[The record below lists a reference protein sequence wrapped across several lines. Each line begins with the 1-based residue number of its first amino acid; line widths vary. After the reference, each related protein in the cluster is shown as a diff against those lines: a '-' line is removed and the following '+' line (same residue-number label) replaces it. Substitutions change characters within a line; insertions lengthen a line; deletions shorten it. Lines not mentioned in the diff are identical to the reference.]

1 MRLRTRNPGRRP
13 AVAALEAALVLPL
26 LFILLFGVWEVSR
39 MIQVAQAVSNA
50 AREGAR
56 QASAGQ
62 PASNVGVPAGK
73 NNYAVQTYVA
83 RYLMNAGLPTPAK
96 RPFTVKV
103 TNVTMTGTPSCTVT
117 GMYSSSGGLPNNL
130 QLTQQGTSP
139 SVDPV
144 LNAARNDVIAVQVT
158 YPFDEARWSPVNLYV
173 FFGKW
178 DLSDT
183 SYWPCMIDV
192 PVTINASIPSQP
204 Q

>member
-1 MRLRTRNPGRRP
+1 
-13 AVAALEAALVLPL
+13 
-26 LFILLFGVWEVSR
+26 VWEISR
-39 MIQVAQAVSNA
+39 MIHVAQAVSNA

-62 PASNVGVPAGK
+62 PCSNVGVPAGMT
-73 NNYAVQTYVA
+73 NYAVQNYVA
-83 RYLMNAGLPTPAK
+83 NYLMNAGLPVPVN

-103 TNVTMTGTPSCTVT
+103 TNMTMSGQPSCTVT
-117 GMYSSSGGLPNNL
+117 GLYSATPGVRPNL
-130 QLTQQGTSP
+130 VLTQQGASP
-139 SVDPV
+139 NVDPV
-144 LNAARNDVIAVQVT
+144 LNAARNDVIAVQVIF
-158 YPFDEARWSPVNLYV
+158 PFDEARWSPVNLYV

>member
-1 MRLRTRNPGRRP
+1 
-13 AVAALEAALVLPL
+13 VAALEAALVLPL

-39 MIQVAQAVSNA
+39 MIQVAQAVSNS

-62 PASNVGVPAGK
+62 PASKVGVPAGK
-73 NNYAVQTYVA
+73 NSWAVQTYVA
-83 RYLMNAGLPTPAK
+83 RYLMNANLPTPVK

-103 TNVTMTGTPSCTVT
+103 TNMTMKGQPSCTVQ
-117 GMYSSSGGLPNNL
+117 GIYGAGAGGSSLPNNL
-130 QLTQQGTSP
+130 ALTQQGADPT
-139 SVDPV
+139 VDPV

-173 FFGKW
+173 FFGTW